1 MRLVAYGFVICE
13 REMSPRQ
20 GQDVP
25 ATNHTMMV
33 DPTQGIRRYGPK
45 VTLTSITSVA
55 ETQPLS
61 SILLR
66 RLLPSSACNN

>member
-13 REMSPRQ
+13 REMIPRQ

-25 ATNHTMMV
+25 ATNHTMMA

-45 VTLTSITSVA
+45 VTLTSITPVA
-55 ETQPLS
+55 DNSSPLS
-61 SILLR
+61 SNVAATSAAQLR
-66 RLLPSSACNN
+66 LQ

>member
-13 REMSPRQ
+13 REMIPRQ

-25 ATNHTMMV
+25 ATNHTMMA

-45 VTLTSITSVA
+45 VTLTSIPPVA